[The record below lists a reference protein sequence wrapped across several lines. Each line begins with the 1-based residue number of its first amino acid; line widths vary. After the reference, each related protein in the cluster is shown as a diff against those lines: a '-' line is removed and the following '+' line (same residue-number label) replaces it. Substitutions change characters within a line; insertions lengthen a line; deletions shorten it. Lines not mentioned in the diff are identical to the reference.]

1 MWYRLMPSG
10 DNSLQNASQLPVA
23 SGRGHRHAAT
33 DRGQP
38 NLQSEGEGMAEFPAG
53 SHETTP
59 RGQGAAGFGAGP
71 ILWRGW
77 LVGLVISLACWALLA
92 WVLGFL

>member
-1 MWYRLMPSG
+1 
-10 DNSLQNASQLPVA
+10 
-23 SGRGHRHAAT
+23 
-33 DRGQP
+33 
-38 NLQSEGEGMAEFPAG
+38 MAEFPAG
-53 SHETTP
+53 PDEVTP

-92 WVLGFL
+92 WVLGFV

>member
-1 MWYRLMPSG
+1 
-10 DNSLQNASQLPVA
+10 
-23 SGRGHRHAAT
+23 
-33 DRGQP
+33 
-38 NLQSEGEGMAEFPAG
+38 MAEFPAG

-92 WVLGFL
+92 WVLGFV

>member
-1 MWYRLMPSG
+1 MWYCLMPSA
-10 DNSLQNASQLPVA
+10 DNSPQITPQPPVA
-23 SGRGHRHAAT
+23 SGRRHNHAAT
-33 DRGQP
+33 DRGQS
-38 NLQSEGEGMAEFPAG
+38 NLQSQGEGMAEFPAG
-53 SHETTP
+53 PDEVTP

-92 WVLGFL
+92 WVLGFV